1 MVIQN
6 RKKYIDRTITVL
18 FYIIS
23 LTIQFSIG
31 AGNYM
36 MIFCLSP
43 FFWDFGE
50 KRYEKSG
57 RIRLYLGP
65 VSFYLIRQTPSKG

>member
-43 FFWDFGE
+43 FFWDLVKRDVKSQVAFG
-50 KRYEKSG
+50 Y
-57 RIRLYLGP
+57 
-65 VSFYLIRQTPSKG
+65 T